1 MLLHERLGAFKLKHN
16 HCDINHSFLPRGRC
30 KLPDVPLTKV
40 VEPVRYWVKSL
51 PQARIS
57 APPGGKVEKKVH
69 DYFSDEEQEL
79 DEPLGAK

>member
-1 MLLHERLGAFKLKHN
+1 MILIETTLLFPPPSPPL
-16 HCDINHSFLPRGRC
+16 FLSPPPRGRC

-69 DYFSDEEQEL
+69 DYFSDEEQEF
-79 DEPLGAK
+79 DEILGAK